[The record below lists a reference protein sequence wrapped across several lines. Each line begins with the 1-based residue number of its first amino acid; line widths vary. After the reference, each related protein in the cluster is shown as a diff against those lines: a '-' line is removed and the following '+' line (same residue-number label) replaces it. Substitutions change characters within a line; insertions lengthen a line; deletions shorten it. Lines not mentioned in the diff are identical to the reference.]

1 VISGLNAFEFRKAQV
16 VERAMDRAQK
26 EAQVATLNAV
36 FKDAGVIVV
45 THYKGLTVKQM
56 TELRVAM
63 GEAGAKF
70 KVAKNSL
77 VKLALADTDA
87 AGIADLFEGPTA
99 VAYSDDPVAAPKITA
114 GFAKKNEDLVIL
126 GGAMGRDVLDA
137 AAVKALAELPSLD
150 ELRGQI
156 VGMISTPATRIV
168 RLLKEPGSAVA
179 RVINAYSET
188 SEAA

>member
-1 VISGLNAFEFRKAQV
+1 
-16 VERAMDRAQK
+16 MDRAQK
-26 EAQVATLNAV
+26 EAHVATLNSV

-77 VKLALADTDA
+77 VRLALAGTDA
-87 AGIADLFEGPTA
+87 AGITDLFEGPTA
-99 VAYSDDPVAAPKITA
+99 VAYSDDPVAAPKVAA
-114 GFAKKNEDLVIL
+114 GFAKDNEDLVIL
-126 GGAMGRDVLDA
+126 GGVMGAEVLDA

-156 VGMISTPATRIV
+156 VGMITTPATRIA
-168 RLLKEPGSAVA
+168 RLLKEPGGTVA
-179 RVINAYSET
+179 RVLDAYSKT
-188 SEAA
+188 GEAA